1 MSIVSALDLELYQ
14 MGVKTAFLN
23 GDLKEEIFMQQPD
36 GYKVKG
42 QENKVYKLKKSLYGL
57 KQASRQWYYTFH
69 NAIVKFGFRTN
80 DYDHCVYHWNSG
92 SDFIILSLYVDD
104 IFIAGNHVESICE
117 VKDFLKSQF
126 EMKDLGEASYVL
138 GIQIIRDRKSIILQL
153 SQEQYIDKILKRFY
167 MDSSN
172 PIDTP
177 IHKQTKLSKK
187 MCPIND
193 EEKRKMEHRPYTQ
206 VLGSIMYAMLCTK
219 PNLSF
224 TISLVGRFQSN
235 PGEAHW
241 IAVKRILR
249 YIRGTKSHKM
259 TYSGKHLKVIGYS
272 DSSFSGGTDDE
283 KCTSGYVLLLRGG
296 AIS

>member
-1 MSIVSALDLELYQ
+1 M
-14 MGVKTAFLN
+14 
-23 GDLKEEIFMQQPD
+23 
-36 GYKVKG
+36 
-42 QENKVYKLKKSLYGL
+42 
-57 KQASRQWYYTFH
+57 
-69 NAIVKFGFRTN
+69 
-80 DYDHCVYHWNSG
+80 
-92 SDFIILSLYVDD
+92 YVDD
-104 IFIAGNHVESICE
+104 ILIAGNHVKSICE
-117 VKDFLKSQF
+117 VKYFLKSQF
-126 EMKDLGEASYVL
+126 EMKDLGEASYLL
-138 GIQIIRDRKSIILQL
+138 GIQIIRDRKSRILQL

-272 DSSFSGGTDDE
+272 DSSFSGDRDDE